1 MDLIKTTEKLQAW
14 GGWLQAQLWD
24 TFVTYTFRYDISL
37 KRSEM
42 YMSRLANELLQE
54 QIEHTIFW
62 VAECPHTPYQSHLH
76 ILIQGEQVQAFMLS
90 YFLSKGLIIE
100 RNVQVEPYDPTL
112 GAAFYVSKSLNS
124 QHVAYDISHFA
135 Q

>member
-24 TFVTYTFRYDISL
+24 IFVTYTFRYDISL

-42 YMSRLANELLQE
+42 YMYRMIEELLQE

-76 ILIQGEQVQAFMLS
+76 MLIQGEQAQAFMLS

-100 RNVQVEPYDPTL
+100 RHVHVEMYDPTL

-124 QHVAYDISHFA
+124 QHVAYDMSHFA
-135 Q
+135 K

>member
-1 MDLIKTTEKLQAW
+1 MDLNKTTEKLQAW

-42 YMSRLANELLQE
+42 YMYRLADELLQE

-62 VAECPHTPYQSHLH
+62 VAECPYTPYQSHLH
-76 ILIQGEQVQAFMLS
+76 ILIHGEQVQAFVLS

-124 QHVAYDISHFA
+124 QHVAYDMSHFA

>member
-1 MDLIKTTEKLQAW
+1 MDLNKATEKLQAW

-24 TFVTYTFRYDISL
+24 IFVTYTFRYDISL

-42 YMSRLANELLQE
+42 YMYRLADELLQE

-62 VAECPHTPYQSHLH
+62 VAECPYTPYQSHLH

-124 QHVAYDISHFA
+124 QHVAYDMSHFA